1 MCRVLVL
8 CLAFSIQASETALT
22 PSIGLMSGARLGAA
36 LGQAGASK
44 YLHLSCQLER
54 AAELSMCCVRRSAEP
69 LNYAR

>member
-8 CLAFSIQASETALT
+8 CLAFSIQASETA
-22 PSIGLMSGARLGAA
+22 SIGLMSGARLGAA